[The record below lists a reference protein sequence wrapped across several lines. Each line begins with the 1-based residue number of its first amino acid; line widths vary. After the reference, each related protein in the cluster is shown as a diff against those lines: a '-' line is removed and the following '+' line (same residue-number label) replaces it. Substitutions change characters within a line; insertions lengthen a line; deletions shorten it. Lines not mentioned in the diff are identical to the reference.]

1 MSVDNTTNLNISN
14 AGDIFKNQDVNNT
27 SSPTK
32 IKLSPVNNNAGITE
46 MSTIE
51 EDSTTT
57 FSDAPKPELRQ
68 PEISLEQ
75 IGEKTIT
82 VTPEMA
88 ETLDIESKTM
98 TISEFIAACTEK
110 IKGNIGKSELG
121 KALVNGDGTSTKFD
135 SETMECLIL
144 LLTMDS
150 KSNLIQTLRNTLQA
164 KIKDRAAKNQEYIDK
179 TAEQDQKN
187 AEQIQKAK
195 EAKKRK
201 KKWGIFGAIMS
212 AIIAIVS
219 AVVTVA
225 TLGIAAPAAIVA
237 VAACV
242 VTCVGSALSIAGIAT
257 DNKDL
262 QKAGMW
268 VGIAGAV
275 LSLGAGITG
284 FFSKIPEMASKLAK
298 LATVMKCV
306 ATAFNTMSGVSQS
319 IFKIIDGINQM
330 DLAEQQKKLE
340 DLKISMTKLDQ
351 EIKLLSDMIDK
362 IANFIQDF
370 MKDLF
375 HDEEEVASMIQQMMN
390 AALGIEQNVKC

>member
-88 ETLDIESKTM
+88 ETLNIESKTM

-135 SETMECLIL
+135 NETMECLIL

-195 EAKKRK
+195 EAEERR

-212 AIIAIVS
+212 AVLAIVS

-237 VAACV
+237 VAACA
-242 VTCVGSALSIAGIAT
+242 VTCVGSSLSIAGIVT
-257 DNKDL
+257 DNKGL
-262 QKAGMW
+262 QTAGMW
-268 VGIAGAV
+268 AGVAGAV

-284 FFSKIPEMASKLAK
+284 VFSKVAEMASKLA
-298 LATVMKCV
+298 TVMKFV
-306 ATAFNTMSGVSQS
+306 ATALNTVSGVSQS

-340 DLKISMTKLDQ
+340 DLKIDMTKLDQ

-362 IANFIQDF
+362 IANFIQEF

>member
-88 ETLDIESKTM
+88 ETLNIESKTM

-121 KALVNGDGTSTKFD
+121 EALVNGDGTSTKFD
-135 SETMECLIL
+135 NETMECLIL

-195 EAKKRK
+195 EAEERR

-212 AIIAIVS
+212 AVLAIVS

-237 VAACV
+237 VAACA
-242 VTCVGSALSIAGIAT
+242 VTCVGSSLSIAGIVT

-262 QKAGMW
+262 QTAGMW
-268 VGIAGAV
+268 VGVAGAV

-284 FFSKIPEMASKLAK
+284 VFSKVAEMASKLA
-298 LATVMKCV
+298 TVMKFV
-306 ATAFNTMSGVSQS
+306 ATALNTVSGVSQS

-340 DLKISMTKLDQ
+340 DLKIDMTKLDQ

-362 IANFIQDF
+362 IANFIQEF